1 MHLTKGRVIVRG
13 KLVSRGTAKFADYVL
28 YARPNANIPLAIV
41 EAKDNNHGVGDGM
54 QQGLGYADMLDV
66 PFVFSSNGDGFLL
79 HDRTGH
85 GAKVE
90 QHLSLD
96 QFPSPDEL
104 WRRYCAWKTLTPES
118 ESIVT
123 QDYYSDSGGKAPR
136 YYQVNA
142 INRVIEAAAKGQKPH
157 LARDGDWHGQDVHS
171 VSDHLAPVEGGGEE
185 THSVSRRPAISSS
198 IRTKTNTS
206 SPSPGR

>member
-1 MHLTKGRVIVRG
+1 MGLYRAGKTHTAPSRSLAADASTIDDPVDKRALSERDICTKFI
-13 KLVSRGTAKFADYVL
+13 T
-28 YARPNANIPLAIV
+28 PAIV
-41 EAKDNNHGVGDGM
+41 KGGWGRSGA
-54 QQGLGYADMLDV
+54 
-66 PFVFSSNGDGFLL
+66 
-79 HDRTGH
+79 

-90 QHLSLD
+90 QQLSLD

-142 INRVIEAAAKGQKPH
+142 INRVIEAAAKGQNRILLVTPS
-157 LARDGDWHGQDVHS
+157 ACAWR
-171 VSDHLAPVEGGGEE
+171 
-185 THSVSRRPAISSS
+185 SSTPTRS
-198 IRTKTNTS
+198 
-206 SPSPGR
+206 